1 MIRRGGILPHVRV
14 IIFFGM
20 PHASLIGLMF
30 LNSGSTDPMGI
41 EAIGQVEEEISMLHI
56 HRRLVGGFEKPRTKA
71 KRPHENAL
79 KKSPQIARL
88 LSLFKRAIRQR
99 KKNSSECNSPI
110 LPNPTSLYTKIPLE
124 KIHSC

>member
-1 MIRRGGILPHVRV
+1 MIHRGGILPHVRV

-41 EAIGQVEEEISMLHI
+41 DAIGQVEEEISMLQI

-71 KRPHENAL
+71 TRPHENAL
-79 KKSPQIARL
+79 KKTPPNRSLAVAFQKSNPAKKKKL
-88 LSLFKRAIRQR
+88 L
-99 KKNSSECNSPI
+99 
-110 LPNPTSLYTKIPLE
+110 
-124 KIHSC
+124 

>member
-1 MIRRGGILPHVRV
+1 
-14 IIFFGM
+14 M
-20 PHASLIGLMF
+20 PHASLIGLIF

-79 KKSPQIARL
+79 KKPPPNR
-88 LSLFKRAIRQR
+88 SLAVAFQKSNPAK

-110 LPNPTSLYTKIPLE
+110 LSNPTSLYTKIPLE
-124 KIHSC
+124 RIHSC